1 MSKLKLFSLLLLKGV
16 AWVVVWLG
24 IVAVLIILMG
34 FVLLIVDSVR
44 NNTGPLEG
52 IRDVNNLKE

>member
-1 MSKLKLFSLLLLKGV
+1 MIKLRLFALLLLKGV

-52 IRDVNNLKE
+52 